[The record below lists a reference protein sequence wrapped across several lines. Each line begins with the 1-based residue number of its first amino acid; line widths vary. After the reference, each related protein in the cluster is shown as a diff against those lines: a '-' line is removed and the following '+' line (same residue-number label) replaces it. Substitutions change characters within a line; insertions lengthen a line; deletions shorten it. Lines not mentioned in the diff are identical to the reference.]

1 MSCLLDL
8 DKYLHKRSLSIL
20 VSDSSVALQALE
32 VLQDTTEAIDQWQFA
47 CWFTIAVLTCV
58 KSVQTFSKSAEP
70 CHGL

>member
-32 VLQDTTEAIDQWQFA
+32 VHQDTTEAIDQWQFA
-47 CWFTIAVLTCV
+47 CWFTITGSHVLRV
-58 KSVQTFSKSAEP
+58 YKLSARAQSHVMA
-70 CHGL
+70 C